1 MYSILI
7 IDDEPIVKIALRS
20 ILPWEE
26 HGFFICGTA
35 SNGLEAVPLIEKHHP
50 DIIITDLKMPE
61 MDGLELIRF
70 LKEKEYPGEILVL
83 SNYEDFDSVRSALLL
98 GAADYLLKIKIQ
110 PDTLLACLNKTTKKM
125 QNTADRKDSILKT
138 DITEPITDHLLSFF
152 QGLATYV
159 VPALTLVALFFN
171 GVLVAVF
178 RNGFVQGYAKYLLFN
193 FVLGMVPLVLLVTGL
208 VSQPALSIASG
219 VVSGLL
225 LVLLLVLTRKQ
236 LFSEMQKL
244 FHR

>member
-1 MYSILI
+1 MRYCPSCR
-7 IDDEPIVKIALRS
+7 IDFTGVLDRCPLCGSKLEGTPEGMIFPENEFARTKKLAKRSMIALTFAALAFVAFLCVRTHAS
-20 ILPWEE
+20 AVTGIAS
-26 HGFFICGTA
+26 FAAVIVNYIFIRNVVVH
-35 SNGLEAVPLIEKHHP
+35 SPSFLRIIE
-50 DIIITDLKMPE
+50 
-61 MDGLELIRF
+61 RYF
-70 LKEKEYPGEILVL
+70 LVVMAL
-83 SNYEDFDSVRSALLL
+83 ALLL
-98 GAADYLLKIKIQ
+98 
-110 PDTLLACLNKTTKKM
+110 LLATG
-125 QNTADRKDSILKT
+125 DSR
-138 DITEPITDHLLSFF
+138 
-152 QGLATYV
+152 LATYV

-171 GVLVAVF
+171 GVLVPVF

>member
-1 MYSILI
+1 MRYCPSCH
-7 IDDEPIVKIALRS
+7 IDFTGVLDRCPLCGSKLEGTPEGMIFPENELARTKKLAKRSMIALTFVAFLCVRTHAS
-20 ILPWEE
+20 FVTWIAS
-26 HGFFICGTA
+26 FAAVIVNYIFIRNVVVH
-35 SNGLEAVPLIEKHHP
+35 SPSFLRIIE
-50 DIIITDLKMPE
+50 
-61 MDGLELIRF
+61 RYF
-70 LKEKEYPGEILVL
+70 LVVMAL
-83 SNYEDFDSVRSALLL
+83 ALLL
-98 GAADYLLKIKIQ
+98 
-110 PDTLLACLNKTTKKM
+110 LLATG
-125 QNTADRKDSILKT
+125 DSR
-138 DITEPITDHLLSFF
+138 
-152 QGLATYV
+152 LATYV

-193 FVLGMVPLVLLVTGL
+193 FVLGMVPLVLLATGL

>member
-1 MYSILI
+1 MRYCPSCR
-7 IDDEPIVKIALRS
+7 IDFTGVLDRCPLCGSKLEGTPEGMIFPENEFARTKKLAKRSMIALTFAALTFVAFLCVRTHAS
-20 ILPWEE
+20 AVTGIAS
-26 HGFFICGTA
+26 FAAVIVNYIFIRNVVVH
-35 SNGLEAVPLIEKHHP
+35 SPSFLRIIE
-50 DIIITDLKMPE
+50 
-61 MDGLELIRF
+61 RYF
-70 LKEKEYPGEILVL
+70 LVL
-83 SNYEDFDSVRSALLL
+83 
-98 GAADYLLKIKIQ
+98 
-110 PDTLLACLNKTTKKM
+110 LLATG
-125 QNTADRKDSILKT
+125 DSR
-138 DITEPITDHLLSFF
+138 
-152 QGLATYV
+152 LATYV

-193 FVLGMVPLVLLVTGL
+193 FVLGMVPLVLLATGL
-208 VSQPALSIASG
+208 VSRPALSIASG

>member
-1 MYSILI
+1 MRYCPSCH
-7 IDDEPIVKIALRS
+7 IDFTGVLDRCPLCGSKLEGTPEGMIFPENEFARTKKLAKRSMIALTFAAV
-20 ILPWEE
+20 IVNYI
-26 HGFFICGTA
+26 FIRNVVVH
-35 SNGLEAVPLIEKHHP
+35 SPSFLRIIE
-50 DIIITDLKMPE
+50 
-61 MDGLELIRF
+61 RYF
-70 LKEKEYPGEILVL
+70 LVVMAL
-83 SNYEDFDSVRSALLL
+83 ALLL
-98 GAADYLLKIKIQ
+98 
-110 PDTLLACLNKTTKKM
+110 LLATG
-125 QNTADRKDSILKT
+125 DSR
-138 DITEPITDHLLSFF
+138 
-152 QGLATYV
+152 LATYV

-193 FVLGMVPLVLLVTGL
+193 FVLGMVPLVLLATGL

>member
-1 MYSILI
+1 MAFLCVRTHASALTWIASFAAVIVNYIFIRNVVVHSPSFLRI
-7 IDDEPIVKIALRS
+7 IERYFLVVMAL
-20 ILPWEE
+20 
-26 HGFFICGTA
+26 
-35 SNGLEAVPLIEKHHP
+35 
-50 DIIITDLKMPE
+50 
-61 MDGLELIRF
+61 
-70 LKEKEYPGEILVL
+70 
-83 SNYEDFDSVRSALLL
+83 ALLL
-98 GAADYLLKIKIQ
+98 
-110 PDTLLACLNKTTKKM
+110 LLATG
-125 QNTADRKDSILKT
+125 DSR
-138 DITEPITDHLLSFF
+138 
-152 QGLATYV
+152 LATYV

-193 FVLGMVPLVLLVTGL
+193 FVLGMVPLVLLATGL

>member
-1 MYSILI
+1 MRYCPSCH
-7 IDDEPIVKIALRS
+7 IDFTGVLDRCPLCGSKLEGTPEGMIFPENELARTKKLAKRSMIAL
-20 ILPWEE
+20 
-26 HGFFICGTA
+26 
-35 SNGLEAVPLIEKHHP
+35 
-50 DIIITDLKMPE
+50 
-61 MDGLELIRF
+61 
-70 LKEKEYPGEILVL
+70 
-83 SNYEDFDSVRSALLL
+83 ALLL
-98 GAADYLLKIKIQ
+98 
-110 PDTLLACLNKTTKKM
+110 LLATG
-125 QNTADRKDSILKT
+125 DSR
-138 DITEPITDHLLSFF
+138 
-152 QGLATYV
+152 LATYV

-193 FVLGMVPLVLLVTGL
+193 FVLGMVPLVLLATGL

>member
-1 MYSILI
+1 MRYCPSCR
-7 IDDEPIVKIALRS
+7 IDFTGVLDRCPLCGSKLEGTPEGMIFPENEFARTKKLAKRSMIALTFAALAFVAFLCVRT
-20 ILPWEE
+20 
-26 HGFFICGTA
+26 HA
-35 SNGLEAVPLIEKHHP
+35 SAVTGIASFAAVIVIVHSPSFLRIIE
-50 DIIITDLKMPE
+50 
-61 MDGLELIRF
+61 RYF
-70 LKEKEYPGEILVL
+70 LVVMAL
-83 SNYEDFDSVRSALLL
+83 ALLL
-98 GAADYLLKIKIQ
+98 
-110 PDTLLACLNKTTKKM
+110 LLATG
-125 QNTADRKDSILKT
+125 DSR
-138 DITEPITDHLLSFF
+138 
-152 QGLATYV
+152 LATYV

-193 FVLGMVPLVLLVTGL
+193 FVLGMVPLVLLATGL

>member
-1 MYSILI
+1 MRYCPSCR
-7 IDDEPIVKIALRS
+7 IDFTGVLDRCPLCGSKLEGTPEGMIFPENEFARTKKLAKRSMIALTFAALAFVAFLCVRTHAS
-20 ILPWEE
+20 AVTGIAS
-26 HGFFICGTA
+26 FAAVIMNYIFIRNVVVH
-35 SNGLEAVPLIEKHHP
+35 SPSFLRIIE
-50 DIIITDLKMPE
+50 
-61 MDGLELIRF
+61 RYF
-70 LKEKEYPGEILVL
+70 LVVMAL
-83 SNYEDFDSVRSALLL
+83 ALLL
-98 GAADYLLKIKIQ
+98 
-110 PDTLLACLNKTTKKM
+110 LLATG
-125 QNTADRKDSILKT
+125 DSR
-138 DITEPITDHLLSFF
+138 
-152 QGLATYV
+152 LATYV

-193 FVLGMVPLVLLVTGL
+193 FVLGMVPLVLLATGL

>member
-1 MYSILI
+1 MRYCPSCR
-7 IDDEPIVKIALRS
+7 IDFTGVLDRCPLCGSKLEGTPEGMIFPENEFARTKKLAKRSMIALTFACVRTHAS
-20 ILPWEE
+20 AVTGIAS
-26 HGFFICGTA
+26 FAAVIVNYIFIRNVVVH
-35 SNGLEAVPLIEKHHP
+35 SPSFLRIIE
-50 DIIITDLKMPE
+50 
-61 MDGLELIRF
+61 RYF
-70 LKEKEYPGEILVL
+70 LVVMAL
-83 SNYEDFDSVRSALLL
+83 ALLL
-98 GAADYLLKIKIQ
+98 
-110 PDTLLACLNKTTKKM
+110 LLATG
-125 QNTADRKDSILKT
+125 DSR
-138 DITEPITDHLLSFF
+138 
-152 QGLATYV
+152 LATYV

-193 FVLGMVPLVLLVTGL
+193 FVLGMVPLVLLATGL